1 MTAGLDP
8 DEGLAEQGY
17 ERHPDHLRM
26 LARLGRWVERGLEP
40 PVPRASDEDGLRTPS
55 MTARGEFV

>member
-26 LARLGRWVERGLEP
+26 LARLGRWVENTGSSP
-40 PVPRASDEDGLRTPS
+40 PFREHPTKMASERRA
-55 MTARGEFV
+55 